1 MGNQALLP
9 PSLLHYCHHF
19 LTSLQSQSVWVLS
32 GKLTSFSHRD
42 FFLASVA
49 ALALMV
55 VADVAA
61 GRPADFTA
69 QCGMTESGGCLAAC
83 KHGDSKAPL
92 LSCASEKREVREDV
106 LAEGSE
112 LNCPCHW
119 LSKRKT
125 RHKRERTHTHTSLTE
140 SWDGP
145 VEWPDDAQISL
156 LS

>member
-1 MGNQALLP
+1 MKCATKHYNH
-9 PSLLHYCHHF
+9 LHYYTIAIIF
-19 LTSLQSQSVWVLS
+19 SLQSQSVWVLS

-49 ALALMV
+49 ALALRV

-61 GRPADFTA
+61 GRPADFAA
-69 QCGMTESGGCLAAC
+69 QCGMTESGGCLAAR

-112 LNCPCHW
+112 LNCPCH
-119 LSKRKT
+119 
-125 RHKRERTHTHTSLTE
+125 
-140 SWDGP
+140 
-145 VEWPDDAQISL
+145 
-156 LS
+156 